1 MKIHG
6 YMGMS
11 LDGYI
16 ADKDGGVGWM
26 EPFNTVDYGFD
37 RFIAGIGTVVMGRA
51 TFDQSLGFAGGWPY
65 ASKRSLIVT
74 SRPIGNPPPRVEA
87 WHKGVPALIAELRA
101 AEAEDGE
108 AWVVGGA
115 ALQAAFIAA
124 GAVDSLEVFVLPV
137 LLGAGVPMFPRSEK
151 GANLELSGTG
161 ALPMGMVRLAYKFAA

>member
-26 EPFNTVDYGFD
+26 DPFSTVDYGFD

-51 TFDQSLGFAGGWPY
+51 TYEQSLGFAGGWPY

-74 SRPIGNPPPRVEA
+74 SRPIENPPRRVEA

-101 AEAEDGE
+101 TESTDGE
-108 AWVVGGA
+108 TWVVGGA
-115 ALQAAFIAA
+115 MLQAAFIAA
-124 GAVDSLEVFVLPV
+124 GAID
-137 LLGAGVPMFPRSEK
+137 A
-151 GANLELSGTG
+151 
-161 ALPMGMVRLAYKFAA
+161 